1 MLMLLLILII
11 CAIIAAIIII
21 YSKIKNINLDT
32 APHSRIFAEIGHY
45 FNEE

>member
-1 MLMLLLILII
+1 MLLSISII
-11 CAIIAAIIII
+11 CIIIAAIIII
-21 YSKIKNINLDT
+21 YSKIKGISLDT

>member
-1 MLMLLLILII
+1 MLLSISII
-11 CAIIAAIIII
+11 CIIIVAIIII

-32 APHSRIFAEIGHY
+32 APHSRIFAEIGDY

>member
-1 MLMLLLILII
+1 MLMLLLIPIL
-11 CAIIAAIIII
+11 CVIIAAIIII
-21 YSKIKNINLDT
+21 YSKIKGINLDT